1 LLIKKIM
8 KKLFTIICLTVVA
21 TLGIYSTS
29 SAQDYRNAIGGR
41 FGTANGITFKTTLGG
56 NKMLDLIANFRS
68 NDGYKYFRVTGLY
81 EIYNPIQGADGLNWY
96 YGLGGTVGSRTRK
109 FDDKNQAYISVDG
122 VLGLDYKFTE
132 APLNLSLDWKPA
144 IELAPGTNFDSSG
157 LGLSIRF
164 TF

>member
-1 LLIKKIM
+1 M
-8 KKLFTIICLTVVA
+8 KKLITIMCLTVIA
-21 TLGIYSTS
+21 TIGIYSTS
-29 SAQDYRNAIGGR
+29 NAQGYRNAIGGR

-68 NDGYKYFRVTGLY
+68 NDGYEYFRVTGLY
-81 EIYNPIQGADGLNWY
+81 EIYNPIQGAQGLNYY
-96 YGLGGTVGSRTRK
+96 YGLGGSVGSRTRK
-109 FDDKNQAYISVDG
+109 WDDKNQAYLAIDG
-122 VLGLDYKFTE
+122 VLGLDYKFAE

-144 IELAPGTNFDSSG
+144 IELAPGTEFDSSG

>member
-1 LLIKKIM
+1 M
-8 KKLFTIICLTVVA
+8 KKLITIMCLTVIA
-21 TLGIYSTS
+21 TIGIYSAS
-29 SAQDYRNAIGGR
+29 NAQGYRNAIGGR

-68 NDGYKYFRVTGLY
+68 NDGYDYFRVTGLY
-81 EIYNPIQGADGLNWY
+81 EIYNPIQGAQGLNYY
-96 YGLGGTVGSRTRK
+96 YGLGGSVGSRTRK
-109 FDDKNQAYISVDG
+109 WDDKNQAYLAIDG
-122 VLGLDYKFTE
+122 VLGLDYKFAE

-144 IELAPGTNFDSSG
+144 IELAPGTEFDSSG